1 MFRLEFVSLQANLL
15 SISVM
20 KRLKTVLGLL
30 FGVVVMG
37 WAVPFYPHG
46 LIASPVQDVVPQAPD
61 YADASQWYVNDQQG
75 VADIFYVIST
85 ETGDHMED
93 SDICHFA
100 NTRDSLQRSQ
110 MLMEMAAVDTFYT
123 GNLNYYSPYYRQ
135 VSMNSLG
142 EGENQFQK
150 RLPLAIDDVRRSW
163 QYYLKHFNRGRPF
176 VLAGYSQGAA
186 AVIAL
191 LKEMP
196 DSIAQR
202 MVASYVIGYAV
213 TEKDLYEIP
222 HIRPAK
228 GATDTGVMICFN
240 SVASPEC
247 ALASVSGGN
256 QLCINP
262 VNWRTDSVGATF
274 VYDRPLERPKPDT
287 LRVAC
292 DPEHRLLVVSGFKNQ
307 EVLPVI
313 GIPGNYHNYELRFYH
328 PFIRK
333 NIADRVA
340 AWLKESSDRK
350 PLTPA
355 PEGKHPFAII
365 HYGCHGESCPELT
378 EEGARRMREI
388 AWRMAERFPEVINKD
403 ANHIGARSLRDTRSL
418 LSMEQMMIQISRVC
432 GIRVYHNATEA
443 YSDFLNRQNLE
454 SCLTDPNGGALQ
466 HRLLQYLIHC
476 TDTAKTF
483 RQTAV
488 FHIADKT
495 SFFPLVCLLDVNGYG
510 SEIDSL
516 TTLEE
521 RGRVADYI
529 CPAGANLQ
537 WILYRKDADDE
548 DVWIK
553 VLLNE
558 REASLPLPSDH
569 APYYRLS
576 DFKTYYMEK
585 VE

>member
-1 MFRLEFVSLQANLL
+1 M
-15 SISVM
+15 
-20 KRLKTVLGLL
+20 
-30 FGVVVMG
+30 
-37 WAVPFYPHG
+37 Y
-46 LIASPVQDVVPQAPD
+46 
-61 YADASQWYVNDQQG
+61 
-75 VADIFYVIST
+75 
-85 ETGDHMED
+85 
-93 SDICHFA
+93 
-100 NTRDSLQRSQ
+100 
-110 MLMEMAAVDTFYT
+110 
-123 GNLNYYSPYYRQ
+123 
-135 VSMNSLG
+135 
-142 EGENQFQK
+142 
-150 RLPLAIDDVRRSW
+150 
-163 QYYLKHFNRGRPF
+163 
-176 VLAGYSQGAA
+176 
-186 AVIAL
+186 
-191 LKEMP
+191 
-196 DSIAQR
+196 
-202 MVASYVIGYAV
+202 
-213 TEKDLYEIP
+213 
-222 HIRPAK
+222 
-228 GATDTGVMICFN
+228 
-240 SVASPEC
+240 
-247 ALASVSGGN
+247 
-256 QLCINP
+256 INP
-262 VNWRTDSVGATF
+262 VNWRTDTVGATF

-495 SFFPLVCLLDVNGYG
+495 SFSRWYACSMSMAMVRRSIVLRRLRKGVGWPIISVRQVPTCSG
-510 SEIDSL
+510 SSIVRMQMTRMCGS
-516 TTLEE
+516 
-521 RGRVADYI
+521 R
-529 CPAGANLQ
+529 CC
-537 WILYRKDADDE
+537 
-548 DVWIK
+548 
-553 VLLNE
+553 
-558 REASLPLPSDH
+558 
-569 APYYRLS
+569 
-576 DFKTYYMEK
+576 
-585 VE
+585 